1 MSSAPSTG
9 PGLSRGSLGV
19 CAAQGC
25 FCVTMLFHLVVG
37 VPVPARG
44 RDPDTFA
51 LRVGQPRSSRTPEKL
66 ARASLPYF

>member
-25 FCVTMLFHLVVG
+25 FCVAMLFHLVG

-51 LRVGQPRSSRTPEKL
+51 LRVGQPWSSRTSEKL

>member
-1 MSSAPSTG
+1 MSSAPSPG

-19 CAAQGC
+19 YATQACS
-25 FCVTMLFHLVVG
+25 CVAVPCHLVVG

-44 RDPDTFA
+44 RDPSTFS